1 MIMKLKWL
9 LALIGLIVLLI
20 PLAYFFKKPVKP
32 VEKPGQEKLTL
43 ENLSIEERIEKN
55 G

>member
-9 LALIGLIVLLI
+9 LALIALIVLLI
-20 PLAYFFKKPVKP
+20 PLAHFFKKPVKP
-32 VEKPGQEKLTL
+32 LR
-43 ENLSIEERIEKN
+43 NLVKK